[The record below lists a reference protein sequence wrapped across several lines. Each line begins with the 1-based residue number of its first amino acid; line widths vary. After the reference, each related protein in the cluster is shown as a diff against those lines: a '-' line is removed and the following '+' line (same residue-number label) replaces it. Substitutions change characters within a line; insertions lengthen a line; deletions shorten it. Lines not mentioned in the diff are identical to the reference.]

1 MMRKSGRA
9 AIALSLGAGQRAV
22 RLLVLGLLAVGA
34 VAAWRWRAVLDP
46 IAITTAIRSYPAAP
60 LAFIAAHIA
69 ASLVFVPRT
78 LLAIVAGLLFGAG
91 WGIVWGALG
100 SVTGAV
106 VGFLLARYLGS
117 GFVGFQSATRLTP
130 LLERIERGG
139 WRAVALLR
147 LIPIIPHS
155 VANFGLGLTRL
166 PLGAY
171 AVGSLIG
178 QLPLTI
184 AYAELGAAGERLL
197 LGSPRWIQPTLIGLA
212 VLSLSLLSPAYL
224 SRRSR

>member
-1 MMRKSGRA
+1 MPENGGVAVVLAAGAWQRA
-9 AIALSLGAGQRAV
+9 ARYFI
-22 RLLVLGLLAVGA
+22 LGLLAIGA
-34 VAAWRWRAVLDP
+34 IAAWRWRAVLNP

-60 LAFIAAHIA
+60 LVFIAAHIT

-100 SVTGAV
+100 SVAGAAA
-106 VGFLLARYLGS
+106 GFLLARYLGS
-117 GFVGFQSATRLTP
+117 GFTWLQRAPHATA

-147 LIPIIPHS
+147 LIPIVPHS
-155 VANFGLGLTRL
+155 LANFGLGLTRL

-171 AVGSLIG
+171 AFGSLIG

-197 LGSPRWIQPTLIGLA
+197 IGGAGWLQPTLIGLA
-212 VLSLSLLSPAYL
+212 VLSLSLLSPAYFN
-224 SRRSR
+224 RRSR

>member
-1 MMRKSGRA
+1 MPQIGRPA
-9 AIALSLGAGQRAV
+9 VSIPPDAWQRV
-22 RLLVLGLLAVGA
+22 FRFFVLGLLAVGA
-34 VAAWRWRAVLDP
+34 IAAWRWRAVLNP
-46 IAITTAIRSYPAAP
+46 IAITSAIRSYPAAP

-69 ASLVFVPRT
+69 ASLMFVPRT

-91 WGIVWGALG
+91 WGIFWGALG
-100 SVTGAV
+100 SVAGATA
-106 VGFLLARYLGS
+106 GFVAARYLGS
-117 GFVGFQSATRLTP
+117 GIMRFQRAARITP

-139 WRAVALLR
+139 WRSVALLR

-155 VANFGLGLTRL
+155 LANFGLGLTRL

-171 AVGSLIG
+171 AFGSLIG

-197 LGSPRWIQPTLIGLA
+197 IGSPGWIQPTMIGLA
-212 VLSLSLLSPAYL
+212 VLSLLLLPPAYFN
-224 SRRSR
+224 RRSR

>member
-1 MMRKSGRA
+1 MPQIGRSA
-9 AIALSLGAGQRAV
+9 VSIPPDAWQRV
-22 RLLVLGLLAVGA
+22 FRFFVLGLLAVGA
-34 VAAWRWRAVLDP
+34 IAAWRWRAVLNP
-46 IAITTAIRSYPAAP
+46 IAITSAIRSYPAVP

-91 WGIVWGALG
+91 WGIFWGALG
-100 SVTGAV
+100 SVAGATA
-106 VGFLLARYLGS
+106 GFVAARYLGS
-117 GFVGFQSATRLTP
+117 GIMRFQRAARITP

-139 WRAVALLR
+139 WRSVALLR

-155 VANFGLGLTRL
+155 LANFGLGLTRL
-166 PLGAY
+166 PLGSY
-171 AVGSLIG
+171 AFGSLIG

-197 LGSPRWIQPTLIGLA
+197 IGSPGWIQPTLIGLA

>member
-1 MMRKSGRA
+1 MPKNGEV
-9 AIALSLGAGQRAV
+9 AIAFPFGAWQRVA
-22 RLLVLGLLAVGA
+22 RLVILGLVAGGIG
-34 VAAWRWRAVLDP
+34 AAWHWKGVLDP
-46 IAITTAIRSYPAAP
+46 ITITAAIRSYPAAP

-100 SVTGAV
+100 SVAGAAAGFV
-106 VGFLLARYLGS
+106 VARYLGL
-117 GFVGFQSATRLTP
+117 GFIRFQRGTRITP

-155 VANFGLGLTRL
+155 LANFGLGLSRL
-166 PLGAY
+166 PLGVY
-171 AVGSLIG
+171 AFGSLIG

-197 LGSPRWIQPTLIGLA
+197 IGSPGWIQPSLIGLA

>member
-1 MMRKSGRA
+1 MPQIGRSA
-9 AIALSLGAGQRAV
+9 VSIPPDAWQRV
-22 RLLVLGLLAVGA
+22 FRFFVLGLLAVGA
-34 VAAWRWRAVLDP
+34 IGAWRWRAVLNP
-46 IAITTAIRSYPAAP
+46 IAITSAIRSYPAAP

-69 ASLVFVPRT
+69 ASLMFVPRT

-91 WGIVWGALG
+91 WGIFWGALG
-100 SVTGAV
+100 SVAGATA
-106 VGFLLARYLGS
+106 GFVAARYLGS
-117 GFVGFQSATRLTP
+117 GIMRFQRAARITP

-139 WRAVALLR
+139 WRSVALLR

-155 VANFGLGLTRL
+155 LANFGLGLTRL
-166 PLGAY
+166 PLGSY
-171 AVGSLIG
+171 AFGSLIG

-197 LGSPRWIQPTLIGLA
+197 IGSPGWIQPTLIGLA

>member
-1 MMRKSGRA
+1 MPQIGRPA
-9 AIALSLGAGQRAV
+9 VSIPPDAWQRV
-22 RLLVLGLLAVGA
+22 FRFFVLGLLAVGA
-34 VAAWRWRAVLDP
+34 IAAWRWRAVLNP
-46 IAITTAIRSYPAAP
+46 IAITSAIRSYPAAP

-91 WGIVWGALG
+91 WGIFWGALG
-100 SVTGAV
+100 SVAGATA
-106 VGFLLARYLGS
+106 GFVAARHLGS
-117 GFVGFQSATRLTP
+117 GIMRFQRAARITP

-139 WRAVALLR
+139 WRSVALLR

-155 VANFGLGLTRL
+155 LANFGLGLTRL

-171 AVGSLIG
+171 AFGSLIG

-197 LGSPRWIQPTLIGLA
+197 IGSPGWIQPTMIGLA
-212 VLSLSLLSPAYL
+212 VLSLLLLPPAYFN
-224 SRRSR
+224 RRSR

>member
-1 MMRKSGRA
+1 MPQIGRPA
-9 AIALSLGAGQRAV
+9 VSIPPDAWQRV
-22 RLLVLGLLAVGA
+22 FRFFVLGLLAVGA
-34 VAAWRWRAVLDP
+34 IAAWRWRAVLNP
-46 IAITTAIRSYPAAP
+46 IAITSAIRSYPAAP

-91 WGIVWGALG
+91 WGIFWGALG
-100 SVTGAV
+100 SVAGATA
-106 VGFLLARYLGS
+106 GFVAARSLGS
-117 GFVGFQSATRLTP
+117 GIMRFQRAARITP

-139 WRAVALLR
+139 WRSVALLR

-155 VANFGLGLTRL
+155 LANFGLGLTRL

-171 AVGSLIG
+171 AFGSLIG

-197 LGSPRWIQPTLIGLA
+197 IGSPGWIQPTMIGLA
-212 VLSLSLLSPAYL
+212 VLSLLLLPHAYFN
-224 SRRSR
+224 RRSR

>member
-1 MMRKSGRA
+1 MMLNSGRA
-9 AIALSLGAGQRAV
+9 AIAHSLGAWQRAV
-22 RLLVLGLLAVGA
+22 RLLVLGLLIVGA
-34 VAAWRWRAVLDP
+34 VAAWRWRAALNPV
-46 IAITTAIRSYPAAP
+46 AITTTIGTYPAAP

-100 SVTGAV
+100 SVAGAAA
-106 VGFLLARYLGS
+106 GFLLARYLGS
-117 GFVGFQSATRLTP
+117 GFMGFQRTTGLTP

-147 LIPIIPHS
+147 LIPIMPHS
-155 VANFGLGLTRL
+155 LANFGLGLTRL

-171 AVGSLIG
+171 AFGSLIG

-184 AYAELGAAGERLL
+184 AYAELGAAGERWLI
-197 LGSPRWIQPTLIGLA
+197 GGAGWIQPTLIGLA

-224 SRRSR
+224 NRRSR

>member
-1 MMRKSGRA
+1 MPQIGRPA
-9 AIALSLGAGQRAV
+9 VSIPPDAWQRV
-22 RLLVLGLLAVGA
+22 FRFFVLGLLAVGA
-34 VAAWRWRAVLDP
+34 IAAWRWRAVLNP
-46 IAITTAIRSYPAAP
+46 IAITSAIRSYPAAP

-91 WGIVWGALG
+91 WGIFWGALG
-100 SVTGAV
+100 SVAGATA
-106 VGFLLARYLGS
+106 GFVAARSLGS
-117 GFVGFQSATRLTP
+117 GIMRFQRAARITP

-139 WRAVALLR
+139 WRSVALLR

-155 VANFGLGLTRL
+155 LANFGLGLTRL

-171 AVGSLIG
+171 AFGSLIG

-197 LGSPRWIQPTLIGLA
+197 IGSPGWIQPTMIGLA
-212 VLSLSLLSPAYL
+212 VLSLLLLPPAYFN
-224 SRRSR
+224 RRSR

>member
-1 MMRKSGRA
+1 MPQIGRPA
-9 AIALSLGAGQRAV
+9 VSIPPDAWQRV
-22 RLLVLGLLAVGA
+22 FRFFVLGLLAVGA
-34 VAAWRWRAVLDP
+34 IGAWRWRAVLNP
-46 IAITTAIRSYPAAP
+46 IAITSAIRSYPAAP

-91 WGIVWGALG
+91 WGIFWGALG
-100 SVTGAV
+100 SVAGATA
-106 VGFLLARYLGS
+106 GFVAARYLGS
-117 GFVGFQSATRLTP
+117 GIMRFQRAARITP

-139 WRAVALLR
+139 WRSVALLR

-155 VANFGLGLTRL
+155 LANFGLGLTRL

-171 AVGSLIG
+171 AFGSLIG

-197 LGSPRWIQPTLIGLA
+197 IGSPGWIQPTMIGLA
-212 VLSLSLLSPAYL
+212 VLSLLLLPPAYFN
-224 SRRSR
+224 RRSR